1 MKKLFFAGAL
11 CMMLCVCAS
20 GMAGTMFNVCL
31 SKECLTEQEAAN
43 QAIQTKPEGFKVTR
57 QSVIPWNDAGER
69 WSVLVELENVSEEA
83 ITIDDTWLIACNA
96 REEELARWSV
106 PAIDG
111 AFWKTNRTVR
121 PGERVVLFAGTDE
134 VKTWITDW
142 ETKETVEKTVSPAGL
157 GAVAEKIR
165 QAARLQVRF
174 DARVASETKGHL
186 ENVEA
191 AKAWI
196 ADGKQHLETTDTFD
210 SEDFVTLSVIVTDR
224 EGRMLDALQDSVIHN
239 AGMQKDGRFSAE
251 KALAPYIGEEMQK
264 DVIFEIEGYKN
275 PQKTVDNPGQI

>member
-11 CMMLCVCAS
+11 CMMLCVCAT

-57 QSVIPWNDAGER
+57 QSVIPWDDAGER
-69 WSVLVELENVSEEA
+69 WSVLIELENVSEEA

-157 GAVAEKIR
+157 GVVAEKIR

-186 ENVEA
+186 ENVET

-196 ADGKQHLETTDTFD
+196 ADGKLHLETTDTFD

-275 PQKTVDNPGQI
+275 PQKTVDNPR

>member
-43 QAIQTKPEGFKVTR
+43 QTIQTKPEGFKVTR
-57 QSVIPWNDAGER
+57 QSVIPWDDAGER

-96 REEELARWSV
+96 REEELERWSV

-157 GAVAEKIR
+157 SAVAEKIR
-165 QAARLQVRF
+165 QAARWQVRF

-196 ADGKQHLETTDTFD
+196 ADGKLHLETTDAFD
-210 SEDFVTLSVIVTDR
+210 PKGFTALSVIVTDS
-224 EGRMLDALQDSVIHN
+224 EGRMLDALQDSVADHP
-239 AGMQKDGRFSAE
+239 GLLEDGCFSAW
-251 KALAPYIGEEMQK
+251 KALAPYITEEMGQNA
-264 DVIFEIEGYKN
+264 IFEVTGYKI
-275 PQKTVDNPGQI
+275 P

>member
-11 CMMLCVCAS
+11 CVMLCVCAT

-83 ITIDDTWLIACNA
+83 IVIDDTWLIAYNA
-96 REEELARWSV
+96 RDEELARWSV

-157 GAVAEKIR
+157 GVVAEKIR
-165 QAARLQVRF
+165 QAARLQVQF

-196 ADGKQHLETTDTFD
+196 ADGKLHLKTTDAFD
-210 SEDFVTLSVIVTDR
+210 PKGFTALSVIVTDS
-224 EGRMLDALQDSVIHN
+224 EGRMLDALQDSV
-239 AGMQKDGRFSAE
+239 AGHPGLLEDGRFSAW
-251 KALAPYIGEEMQK
+251 KALAPYITEEMGQNA
-264 DVIFEIEGYKN
+264 IFEVTGYKI
-275 PQKTVDNPGQI
+275 P

>member
-43 QAIQTKPEGFKVTR
+43 QASQTKPEGFKVTR
-57 QSVIPWNDAGER
+57 QSVIPWDDAGER

-134 VKTWITDW
+134 VKTWIADW

-196 ADGKQHLETTDTFD
+196 ADGKLHLETTDTFD

-275 PQKTVDNPGQI
+275 PQKTVDNPR

>member
-43 QAIQTKPEGFKVTR
+43 QAIQTKPKGFKVTR
-57 QSVIPWNDAGER
+57 QSVIPWDDAGER

-83 ITIDDTWLIACNA
+83 ITIDYTWLIAYNA

-157 GAVAEKIR
+157 GAVAKKIR

-196 ADGKQHLETTDTFD
+196 ADGKLHLETTDAFD
-210 SEDFVTLSVIVTDR
+210 PKDFTALSVIVTDS
-224 EGRMLDALQDSVIHN
+224 EGRMLDALQDSVADHP
-239 AGMQKDGRFSAE
+239 GLLEDGCFSAW
-251 KALAPYIGEEMQK
+251 KALAPYITEEMGQNA
-264 DVIFEIEGYKN
+264 IFEVTGYKI
-275 PQKTVDNPGQI
+275 P

>member
-57 QSVIPWNDAGER
+57 QSVIPWDDAGER

-83 ITIDDTWLIACNA
+83 ITIDDTWLIAYNA

-191 AKAWI
+191 AKVWI
-196 ADGKQHLETTDTFD
+196 ADGKLHLETTDTFD

-275 PQKTVDNPGQI
+275 PQKTVDNPR

>member
-11 CMMLCVCAS
+11 CMMLCVCAT

-43 QAIQTKPEGFKVTR
+43 QTIQTKPEGFKVTR
-57 QSVIPWNDAGER
+57 QSVIPWDDAGER

-157 GAVAEKIR
+157 SAVAKKIR

-196 ADGKQHLETTDTFD
+196 ADGKLHLETTDAFD
-210 SEDFVTLSVIVTDR
+210 PKGFTALSVIVTDS
-224 EGRMLDALQDSVIHN
+224 EGRMLDALQDSVADHP
-239 AGMQKDGRFSAE
+239 GLLEDGCFSAW
-251 KALAPYIGEEMQK
+251 KALAPYITEEMGQNA
-264 DVIFEIEGYKN
+264 IFEVTGYKI
-275 PQKTVDNPGQI
+275 P

>member
-57 QSVIPWNDAGER
+57 QSVIPWDDAGER

-157 GAVAEKIR
+157 GAVAKKIR

-174 DARVASETKGHL
+174 DARFASETKGHL

-196 ADGKQHLETTDTFD
+196 ADGKLHLETTDAFD
-210 SEDFVTLSVIVTDR
+210 PKGFTALSVIVTDS
-224 EGRMLDALQDSVIHN
+224 EGRMLDALQDSVADHP
-239 AGMQKDGRFSAE
+239 GLLEDGCFSAW
-251 KALAPYIGEEMQK
+251 KALAPYITEEMGQNA
-264 DVIFEIEGYKN
+264 IFEVTGYKI
-275 PQKTVDNPGQI
+275 P

>member
-11 CMMLCVCAS
+11 CMMLCVCAT

-57 QSVIPWNDAGER
+57 QSVIPWDDAGER

-83 ITIDDTWLIACNA
+83 ITIDDTWLIARNA
-96 REEELARWSV
+96 RKEELARWSV

-165 QAARLQVRF
+165 QAARLQVQL

-196 ADGKQHLETTDTFD
+196 ADGKLHLETTDAFD
-210 SEDFVTLSVIVTDR
+210 PKGFTALSVIVTDS
-224 EGRMLDALQDSVIHN
+224 EGRMLDALQDSVADHP
-239 AGMQKDGRFSAE
+239 GLLEDGCFSAW
-251 KALAPYIGEEMQK
+251 KALAPYITEKMVQNA
-264 DVIFEIEGYKN
+264 IFEVTGYKI
-275 PQKTVDNPGQI
+275 P

>member
-43 QAIQTKPEGFKVTR
+43 QTIQTKPEGFKVTR
-57 QSVIPWNDAGER
+57 QSVIPWDDAGER
-69 WSVLVELENVSEEA
+69 WSVLVELENVSDEA

-157 GAVAEKIR
+157 GAVAKKIR
-165 QAARLQVRF
+165 QASRLQVRF

-196 ADGKQHLETTDTFD
+196 ADGKLHLETTDTFD

-275 PQKTVDNPGQI
+275 PQKTVDNPR

>member
-1 MKKLFFAGAL
+1 MKKLFFAGTL
-11 CMMLCVCAS
+11 YMMLCVCAT

-57 QSVIPWNDAGER
+57 QSVIPWDDAGER

-196 ADGKQHLETTDTFD
+196 ADGKLHLETTDAFD
-210 SEDFVTLSVIVTDR
+210 PKGFTALSVIVTDS
-224 EGRMLDALQDSVIHN
+224 EGRMLDALQDSVADHP
-239 AGMQKDGRFSAE
+239 GLLEDGRFSAW
-251 KALAPYIGEEMQK
+251 KALAPYITEEMGQNA
-264 DVIFEIEGYKN
+264 IFEVTGYKI
-275 PQKTVDNPGQI
+275 P

>member
-57 QSVIPWNDAGER
+57 QSVIPWDDAGER

-83 ITIDDTWLIACNA
+83 IVIDDTWLIAYNA
-96 REEELARWSV
+96 RDEELARWSV

-111 AFWKTNRTVR
+111 AFWKTNKTVR

-157 GAVAEKIR
+157 GVVAEKIR
-165 QAARLQVRF
+165 QAARLQVQF

-196 ADGKQHLETTDTFD
+196 ADGKLHLKTTDAFD
-210 SEDFVTLSVIVTDR
+210 PKGFTALSVIVTDS
-224 EGRMLDALQDSVIHN
+224 EGRMLDALQDSV
-239 AGMQKDGRFSAE
+239 AGHPGLLEDGRFSAW
-251 KALAPYIGEEMQK
+251 KALAPYITEEMGQNA
-264 DVIFEIEGYKN
+264 IFEVTGYKI
-275 PQKTVDNPGQI
+275 P

>member
-11 CMMLCVCAS
+11 CMMLCVCAT

-31 SKECLTEQEAAN
+31 SKECLTEQEVAN

-83 ITIDDTWLIACNA
+83 IVIDDTWLIAYNA
-96 REEELARWSV
+96 REEELVRWSV

-157 GAVAEKIR
+157 GVVAKKIR

-186 ENVEA
+186 EKVEA

-196 ADGKQHLETTDTFD
+196 ADGKLHLETTDAFD
-210 SEDFVTLSVIVTDR
+210 PKGFTALSVIVTDS
-224 EGRMLDALQDSVIHN
+224 EGRMLDALQDSVADHL
-239 AGMQKDGRFSAE
+239 GLLEDGCFSAW
-251 KALAPYIGEEMQK
+251 KALAPYITEEMGQNA
-264 DVIFEIEGYKN
+264 IFEVTGYKI
-275 PQKTVDNPGQI
+275 P

>member
-57 QSVIPWNDAGER
+57 QSVIPWDDAGER

-134 VKTWITDW
+134 VKTWIADW

-157 GAVAEKIR
+157 GAVAKKIR

-196 ADGKQHLETTDTFD
+196 ADGKLHLETTDAFD
-210 SEDFVTLSVIVTDR
+210 PKGFTALSVIVTDS
-224 EGRMLDALQDSVIHN
+224 EGRMLDALQDSVADHP
-239 AGMQKDGRFSAE
+239 GLLEDGCFSAW
-251 KALAPYIGEEMQK
+251 KALAPYITEEMGQNA
-264 DVIFEIEGYKN
+264 IFEVTGYKI
-275 PQKTVDNPGQI
+275 P

>member
-43 QAIQTKPEGFKVTR
+43 QTIQTKPEGFKVTR
-57 QSVIPWNDAGER
+57 QSVIPWDDAGER

-142 ETKETVEKTVSPAGL
+142 EAKETVEKTVSPAGL

-191 AKAWI
+191 AKVWI
-196 ADGKQHLETTDTFD
+196 ADGKLHLETTDAFD
-210 SEDFVTLSVIVTDR
+210 PKGFTALSVIVTDS
-224 EGRMLDALQDSVIHN
+224 EGRMLDALQNSVADHP
-239 AGMQKDGRFSAE
+239 GLLEGGCFSAW
-251 KALAPYIGEEMQK
+251 KALAPYITEEMGQNA
-264 DVIFEIEGYKN
+264 IFEVTGYKI
-275 PQKTVDNPGQI
+275 P

>member
-43 QAIQTKPEGFKVTR
+43 QTIQTKPEGFKVTR
-57 QSVIPWNDAGER
+57 QSVIPWDDAGER

-83 ITIDDTWLIACNA
+83 ITIDDTWLIAYNA

-157 GAVAEKIR
+157 SAVAKKIR
-165 QAARLQVRF
+165 QAVRLQVRF

-196 ADGKQHLETTDTFD
+196 ADGKLHLETTDAFD
-210 SEDFVTLSVIVTDR
+210 PKGFTALSVIVTDS
-224 EGRMLDALQDSVIHN
+224 EGRMLDALQGSVADHP
-239 AGMQKDGRFSAE
+239 GLLEDGCFSAW
-251 KALAPYIGEEMQK
+251 KALAPYITEEMGQNA
-264 DVIFEIEGYKN
+264 IFEVTGYKI
-275 PQKTVDNPGQI
+275 P

>member
-43 QAIQTKPEGFKVTR
+43 QAIHTKPKGFKVTR
-57 QSVIPWNDAGER
+57 QSVIPWDDAGER

-157 GAVAEKIR
+157 SAVAKKIR

-196 ADGKQHLETTDTFD
+196 ADGKLHLETTDAFD
-210 SEDFVTLSVIVTDR
+210 PKGFTALSVIVTDS
-224 EGRMLDALQDSVIHN
+224 EGRMLDALQDSVVDHP
-239 AGMQKDGRFSAE
+239 GLLEDGCFSAW
-251 KALAPYIGEEMQK
+251 KALAPYITEEMGQNA
-264 DVIFEIEGYKN
+264 IFEVTGYKI
-275 PQKTVDNPGQI
+275 P

>member
-1 MKKLFFAGAL
+1 MKKLFFAGVL
-11 CMMLCVCAS
+11 CMMLCVCAT

-57 QSVIPWNDAGER
+57 QSVIPWDDAGER

-134 VKTWITDW
+134 VKTWIADW

-157 GAVAEKIR
+157 SAVAKKIR
-165 QAARLQVRF
+165 QAARLQIRF

-196 ADGKQHLETTDTFD
+196 ADGKLHLETTDAFD
-210 SEDFVTLSVIVTDR
+210 PKGFTALSVIVTDS
-224 EGRMLDALQDSVIHN
+224 EGRMLDALQDSVADHP
-239 AGMQKDGRFSAE
+239 GLLEGGCFSAW
-251 KALAPYIGEEMQK
+251 KALAPYITEEMGQNA
-264 DVIFEIEGYKN
+264 IFEVTSYKI
-275 PQKTVDNPGQI
+275 P

>member
-57 QSVIPWNDAGER
+57 QSVIPWDDAGER

-83 ITIDDTWLIACNA
+83 ITIDYTWLIACNA

-196 ADGKQHLETTDTFD
+196 ADGKLHLETTDTFD

-275 PQKTVDNPGQI
+275 PQKTVDNPR

>member
-57 QSVIPWNDAGER
+57 QSVIPWDDAGKR

-134 VKTWITDW
+134 VKTWIADW

-157 GAVAEKIR
+157 GAVAKKIR

-196 ADGKQHLETTDTFD
+196 ADGKLHLETTDAFD
-210 SEDFVTLSVIVTDR
+210 PKGFTALSVIVTDS
-224 EGRMLDALQDSVIHN
+224 EGRMLDALQDSVADHP
-239 AGMQKDGRFSAE
+239 GLLEDGRFSAW
-251 KALAPYIGEEMQK
+251 KALAPYITEEMGQNA
-264 DVIFEIEGYKN
+264 IFEVTGYKI
-275 PQKTVDNPGQI
+275 P

>member
-11 CMMLCVCAS
+11 CMMLCVCAT

-57 QSVIPWNDAGER
+57 QSVIPWDDAGER

-111 AFWKTNRTVR
+111 AFWKTNRTVW

-134 VKTWITDW
+134 VKTWIADW

-165 QAARLQVRF
+165 QAARLQVQF

-196 ADGKQHLETTDTFD
+196 ADGKLHLETTDVFD
-210 SEDFVTLSVIVTDR
+210 PKGFTALSVIVTDS
-224 EGRMLDALQDSVIHN
+224 EGRMLDALQDSVADHP
-239 AGMQKDGRFSAE
+239 GLLEDGCFSAW
-251 KALAPYIGEEMQK
+251 KALAPYIKEEMVQNA
-264 DVIFEIEGYKN
+264 IFEVTGYKI
-275 PQKTVDNPGQI
+275 P

>member
-11 CMMLCVCAS
+11 CMMLCVCAT

-43 QAIQTKPEGFKVTR
+43 QTIQTKPEGFKVTR
-57 QSVIPWNDAGER
+57 QSVIPWDDAGER

-157 GAVAEKIR
+157 SAVAKKIR

-196 ADGKQHLETTDTFD
+196 ADGKLHLETTDAFD

-239 AGMQKDGRFSAE
+239 AGMQKDGRFNAE

-275 PQKTVDNPGQI
+275 PQKTVDNPR

>member
-1 MKKLFFAGAL
+1 MKKLFFVGAL
-11 CMMLCVCAS
+11 CMMLCVCAT

-57 QSVIPWNDAGER
+57 QSVIPWDDAGER
-69 WSVLVELENVSEEA
+69 WSVLVELENVSEKA
-83 ITIDDTWLIACNA
+83 ITIDDTWLIARNA
-96 REEELARWSV
+96 RKEELARWSV

-165 QAARLQVRF
+165 QAARLQVQF

-196 ADGKQHLETTDTFD
+196 ADGKLHLETTDVFD
-210 SEDFVTLSVIVTDR
+210 PKGFTALSVIVTDS
-224 EGRMLDALQDSVIHN
+224 EGRMLDALQDSVADHP
-239 AGMQKDGRFSAE
+239 GLLEDGRFSAW
-251 KALAPYIGEEMQK
+251 KALAPYITEEMVQNA
-264 DVIFEIEGYKN
+264 IFEVTGYKI
-275 PQKTVDNPGQI
+275 P

>member
-57 QSVIPWNDAGER
+57 QSVIPWDDAGER

-83 ITIDDTWLIACNA
+83 ITIDDTWLIAYNA

-134 VKTWITDW
+134 VKTWIADW

-157 GAVAEKIR
+157 GAVAKKIR

-196 ADGKQHLETTDTFD
+196 ADGKLHLETTDAFD
-210 SEDFVTLSVIVTDR
+210 PKGFTALSVIVTDS
-224 EGRMLDALQDSVIHN
+224 EGRMLDALQDSVADHP
-239 AGMQKDGRFSAE
+239 GLLEDGCFSAW
-251 KALAPYIGEEMQK
+251 KALAPYITEEMGQNA
-264 DVIFEIEGYKN
+264 IFEVTGYKI
-275 PQKTVDNPGQI
+275 P

>member
-20 GMAGTMFNVCL
+20 GIAGTTFNVCL

-57 QSVIPWNDAGER
+57 QSVIPWDDAGER

-83 ITIDDTWLIACNA
+83 ITIDYTWLIACNA

-134 VKTWITDW
+134 VKTWIADW

-196 ADGKQHLETTDTFD
+196 ADGKLHLETTDAFD
-210 SEDFVTLSVIVTDR
+210 PKGFTALSVIVTDS
-224 EGRMLDALQDSVIHN
+224 EGRMLDALQDSVADHP
-239 AGMQKDGRFSAE
+239 GLLEDGCFSAW
-251 KALAPYIGEEMQK
+251 KALAPYITEEMGQNA
-264 DVIFEIEGYKN
+264 IFEVTGYKI
-275 PQKTVDNPGQI
+275 P

>member
-11 CMMLCVCAS
+11 CMMLCVCAT

-43 QAIQTKPEGFKVTR
+43 QAIQTKPKGFKVTR
-57 QSVIPWNDAGER
+57 QSVIPWDDAGER

-134 VKTWITDW
+134 VKTWIADW
-142 ETKETVEKTVSPAGL
+142 KTKETVEKTVSPAGL

-196 ADGKQHLETTDTFD
+196 ADGKLHLETTDAFD
-210 SEDFVTLSVIVTDR
+210 PKGFTALRVIVTDS
-224 EGRMLDALQDSVIHN
+224 EGRMLDALQDSVADHP
-239 AGMQKDGRFSAE
+239 GLLEDGCFSAW
-251 KALAPYIGEEMQK
+251 KALAPYITEEMGQNA
-264 DVIFEIEGYKN
+264 IFEVTGYKI
-275 PQKTVDNPGQI
+275 P

>member
-1 MKKLFFAGAL
+1 MKKLFFAGVL
-11 CMMLCVCAS
+11 CMMLCVCAT

-57 QSVIPWNDAGER
+57 QSVIPWDDAGER

-157 GAVAEKIR
+157 GAVAKKIR

-196 ADGKQHLETTDTFD
+196 ADGKLHLETTDAFD
-210 SEDFVTLSVIVTDR
+210 PKGFTALSVIVTDS
-224 EGRMLDALQDSVIHN
+224 EGRMLDALQDSVADHP
-239 AGMQKDGRFSAE
+239 GLLEDGRFSAW
-251 KALAPYIGEEMQK
+251 KALAPYITEEMGQNA
-264 DVIFEIEGYKN
+264 IFEVTGYKI
-275 PQKTVDNPGQI
+275 P

>member
-57 QSVIPWNDAGER
+57 QSVIPWDDAGER

-83 ITIDDTWLIACNA
+83 ITIDYTWLIAYNA

-121 PGERVVLFAGTDE
+121 PGERVVFFAGTDE
-134 VKTWITDW
+134 VKTWIADW

-157 GAVAEKIR
+157 GAVAKKIR

-196 ADGKQHLETTDTFD
+196 ADGKLHLETTDAFD
-210 SEDFVTLSVIVTDR
+210 PKGFTALSVIVTDS
-224 EGRMLDALQDSVIHN
+224 EGRMLDALQDSVADHP
-239 AGMQKDGRFSAE
+239 GLLEDGCFSAW
-251 KALAPYIGEEMQK
+251 KALAPYITEEMGQNA
-264 DVIFEIEGYKN
+264 IFEVTGYKI
-275 PQKTVDNPGQI
+275 P

>member
-11 CMMLCVCAS
+11 CMMLCVCAT

-43 QAIQTKPEGFKVTR
+43 QAIQTEPEGFKVTR

-83 ITIDDTWLIACNA
+83 IVIDDTWLIACNA
-96 REEELARWSV
+96 REEELVRWSV
-106 PAIDG
+106 AAIDG
-111 AFWKTNRTVR
+111 AFWKTNKTVR

-157 GAVAEKIR
+157 GVVAKKIR
-165 QAARLQVRF
+165 QAARLQVQF

-186 ENVEA
+186 EKVEA

-196 ADGKQHLETTDTFD
+196 ADGKLHLKTMDAFD
-210 SEDFVTLSVIVTDR
+210 PKGFTALSVIVTDS
-224 EGRMLDALQDSVIHN
+224 EGRMLDALQDSVADHP
-239 AGMQKDGRFSAE
+239 GLLEDGCFSAW
-251 KALAPYIGEEMQK
+251 KALAPYITEEMGQNA
-264 DVIFEIEGYKN
+264 IFEVTGYKI
-275 PQKTVDNPGQI
+275 P

>member
-11 CMMLCVCAS
+11 CMMLCVCAT
-20 GMAGTMFNVCL
+20 GMAGTTFNVCL
-31 SKECLTEQEAAN
+31 SKECLIEQEAAN
-43 QAIQTKPEGFKVTR
+43 QTIQTKPEGFKVTR
-57 QSVIPWNDAGER
+57 QSVIPWDDAGER

-174 DARVASETKGHL
+174 DARVAFETKGHL

-196 ADGKQHLETTDTFD
+196 ADGKLHLETTDTFD

-275 PQKTVDNPGQI
+275 PQKTVDNPR

>member
-57 QSVIPWNDAGER
+57 QSVIPWDDAGER

-111 AFWKTNRTVR
+111 AFWKTDRTVR

-134 VKTWITDW
+134 VKTWIADW

-157 GAVAEKIR
+157 GAVAKKIR

-186 ENVEA
+186 ENVET

-196 ADGKQHLETTDTFD
+196 ADGKLHLETTDTFD

-275 PQKTVDNPGQI
+275 PQKTVDNPR

>member
-57 QSVIPWNDAGER
+57 QSVIPWDDAGER

-174 DARVASETKGHL
+174 DARVAFETKGHL

-196 ADGKQHLETTDTFD
+196 ADGKLHLETTDTFD

-275 PQKTVDNPGQI
+275 PQKTVDNPR

>member
-1 MKKLFFAGAL
+1 MKKLFFAGTL

-20 GMAGTMFNVCL
+20 GIAGTMFNVCL

-57 QSVIPWNDAGER
+57 QSVIPWDDAGER

-134 VKTWITDW
+134 VKTWIADW

-186 ENVEA
+186 EKVEA

-196 ADGKQHLETTDTFD
+196 ADGKLHLETTDAFD
-210 SEDFVTLSVIVTDR
+210 PKGFTALSVIVTDS
-224 EGRMLDALQDSVIHN
+224 EGRMLDALQDSVADHP
-239 AGMQKDGRFSAE
+239 GLLEDGCFSAW
-251 KALAPYIGEEMQK
+251 KALAPYITEEMGQNA
-264 DVIFEIEGYKN
+264 IFEVTGYKI
-275 PQKTVDNPGQI
+275 P

>member
-11 CMMLCVCAS
+11 CMMLCVCAT

-57 QSVIPWNDAGER
+57 QSVIPWDDAGER

-111 AFWKTNRTVR
+111 TFWKTNRTVR

-157 GAVAEKIR
+157 DAVAEKIR

-196 ADGKQHLETTDTFD
+196 ADGKLHLETTDAFD
-210 SEDFVTLSVIVTDR
+210 PKGFTALSVIVTDS
-224 EGRMLDALQDSVIHN
+224 EGRMLDALQDSVADHP
-239 AGMQKDGRFSAE
+239 GLLEDGRFSAW
-251 KALAPYIGEEMQK
+251 KALAPYITEEMGQNA
-264 DVIFEIEGYKN
+264 IFEVTGYKI
-275 PQKTVDNPGQI
+275 P

>member
-11 CMMLCVCAS
+11 CMMLCVCAT
-20 GMAGTMFNVCL
+20 GMAGTTFNVCL

-43 QAIQTKPEGFKVTR
+43 QAIQTKPKGFKVTR
-57 QSVIPWNDAGER
+57 QSVIPWDDAGER

-83 ITIDDTWLIACNA
+83 ITIDYTWLIACNA

-134 VKTWITDW
+134 VKTWIADW

-174 DARVASETKGHL
+174 DARVASGTKGHL

-196 ADGKQHLETTDTFD
+196 ADGKLHLETTDAFD
-210 SEDFVTLSVIVTDR
+210 PKGFTALSVIVTDS
-224 EGRMLDALQDSVIHN
+224 EGRMLDALQGSVADHPGLLEN
-239 AGMQKDGRFSAE
+239 GCFSTW
-251 KALAPYIGEEMQK
+251 KALAPYITEEMGQNA
-264 DVIFEIEGYKN
+264 IFEVTGYKI
-275 PQKTVDNPGQI
+275 P

>member
-57 QSVIPWNDAGER
+57 QSVIPWDDAGER

-196 ADGKQHLETTDTFD
+196 ADGKLHLETTDAFD
-210 SEDFVTLSVIVTDR
+210 PKGFTALSVIVTDS
-224 EGRMLDALQDSVIHN
+224 EGRMLDALQDSVADHP
-239 AGMQKDGRFSAE
+239 GLLEDGCFSAW
-251 KALAPYIGEEMQK
+251 KALAPYITEEMGQNA
-264 DVIFEIEGYKN
+264 IFEVIGYKI
-275 PQKTVDNPGQI
+275 P

>member
-57 QSVIPWNDAGER
+57 QSVIPWDDAGER

-196 ADGKQHLETTDTFD
+196 ADGKLHLETTDAFD
-210 SEDFVTLSVIVTDR
+210 PKGFTALSVIVTDS
-224 EGRMLDALQDSVIHN
+224 EGRMLDALQDSVADHPSLLE
-239 AGMQKDGRFSAE
+239 DGCFSAW
-251 KALAPYIGEEMQK
+251 KALAPYITEEMGQNA
-264 DVIFEIEGYKN
+264 IFEVTGYKI
-275 PQKTVDNPGQI
+275 P

>member
-20 GMAGTMFNVCL
+20 GMAGKMFNVCL

-57 QSVIPWNDAGER
+57 QSVIPWDDAGER

-83 ITIDDTWLIACNA
+83 ITIDYTWLIACNA

-111 AFWKTNRTVR
+111 ALWKTNRMVR

-134 VKTWITDW
+134 VKTWIADW

-157 GAVAEKIR
+157 SAVAKKIR

-196 ADGKQHLETTDTFD
+196 ADGKLHLETTDAFD
-210 SEDFVTLSVIVTDR
+210 PKGFTALSVIVTDS
-224 EGRMLDALQDSVIHN
+224 EGRMLDALQDSVADHP
-239 AGMQKDGRFSAE
+239 GLLEDGCFSAW
-251 KALAPYIGEEMQK
+251 KALAPYITEEMGQNA
-264 DVIFEIEGYKN
+264 IFEVTGYKI
-275 PQKTVDNPGQI
+275 P